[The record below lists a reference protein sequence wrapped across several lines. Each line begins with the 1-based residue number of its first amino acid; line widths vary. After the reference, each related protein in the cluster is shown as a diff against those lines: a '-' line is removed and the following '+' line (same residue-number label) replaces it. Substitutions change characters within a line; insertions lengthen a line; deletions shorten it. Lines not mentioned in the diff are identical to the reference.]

1 MTYLG
6 GAGTETVA
14 GLAVSGGQAFI
25 AGSSSGGLPGQPN
38 LGAKSGYVASINIAS
53 GAVTWSQAF
62 KGQDGYAAPTSIA
75 VSQTGASVLDRLGL
89 PNGTIATTDS
99 QLLTSA
105 TSVRAGDQ
113 FQIRTAQ
120 GGTPATVT
128 IDANDTP
135 QTLETK
141 IQRATGFKVKASVL
155 PLGGK
160 NQLTV
165 APVNDHST
173 VELLPGPDGKDAL
186 ISLGLAAGVIQT
198 SSSLNAKNGT
208 LNATTGIAKNT
219 YGLNIDGAFDL
230 TTPAGI
236 KAAQT
241 SLKSAVA
248 KVQTAYND
256 LVNAGKPKP
265 AASARGPVPTYL
277 TNEIANYQAG
287 LNRLTGGQGASSPA
301 SIASLFT

>member
-1 MTYLG
+1 M
-6 GAGTETVA
+6 
-14 GLAVSGGQAFI
+14 
-25 AGSSSGGLPGQPN
+25 
-38 LGAKSGYVASINIAS
+38 
-53 GAVTWSQAF
+53 
-62 KGQDGYAAPTSIA
+62 
-75 VSQTGASVLDRLGL
+75 
-89 PNGTIATTDS
+89 
-99 QLLTSA
+99 
-105 TSVRAGDQ
+105 
-113 FQIRTAQ
+113 
-120 GGTPATVT
+120 
-128 IDANDTP
+128 
-135 QTLETK
+135 
-141 IQRATGFKVKASVL
+141 
-155 PLGGK
+155 
-160 NQLTV
+160 
-165 APVNDHST
+165 
-173 VELLPGPDGKDAL
+173 
-186 ISLGLAAGVIQT
+186 IQT